1 MAGDVASLAFVYKIT
16 YQHPVNGPTI
26 IGLTTADV
34 DLVVAGVTYLAA
46 LGTTPSSISS
56 KLGLQ
61 PSKFEISGALDA
73 AGIVESSIHAGL
85 YDFADV
91 DMYLVNWADTT
102 MGAATWCKAK
112 VSDIQIDGRMW
123 TMEISDISDQL
134 SLSIVELTSQT
145 CRARLFDT
153 RCKVSSTPPAWAA
166 STAYTLS
173 NAQDSAIG
181 SRVKPVAALR
191 RWFRC
196 SVAGTSGGSEPA
208 WTTTLGGSTT
218 DNTVTWTT
226 LNALVMTG
234 SVTAKTS
241 NQVFAD
247 STVTEV
253 NNFWQFG
260 KIVWTSGA
268 NAGYQMEIKSQI
280 GTIIELYLPM
290 INTVSVGDT
299 FTLYAGCDLSKAQ
312 CKTKFENIYNMRA
325 EPDKPSSTLLTN
337 FIRR

>member
-1 MAGDVASLAFVYKIT
+1 MAGDVASLAFAYKIT
-16 YQHPVNGPTI
+16 YQHPLDGPTV

-34 DLVVAGVTYLAA
+34 DIVVGGITYSAI
-46 LGTTPSSISS
+46 LGATPSSIPT

-61 PSKFEISGALDA
+61 ASKFEVSGALDA
-73 AGIVESSIHAGL
+73 AGIVESSVHAGL

-91 DMYLVNWADTT
+91 DVYLVNWADTT

-123 TMEISDISDQL
+123 IMEISDISDQL
-134 SLSIVELTSQT
+134 SMSIVELTSQT

-153 RCKVSSTPPAWAA
+153 RCKVSATPAAWVA
-166 STAYTLS
+166 STAYMLS
-173 NAQDSAIG
+173 NGQDSAIG
-181 SRVKPVAALR
+181 SRVKPIAALR

-208 WTTTLGGSTT
+208 WNTTIGGTTT
-218 DNTVTWTT
+218 DNTVTWVTM
-226 LNALVMTG
+226 NALVMTG

-247 STVTEV
+247 STITEV

-268 NAGYQMEIKSQI
+268 NNGYQMEIKSQLA
-280 GTIIELYLPM
+280 TVIELYLPM
-290 INTVSVGDT
+290 VNTVAVGDT
-299 FTLYAGCDLSKAQ
+299 FTIYAGCDLSKAH
-312 CKTKFENIYNMRA
+312 CKDKFANIYNMRA